1 MICLISFNLS
11 VMLNLSEMSLFRS
24 PDTDVFSFVL
34 SLQSVNH
41 LLSVKLS
48 TDYFGFKWSRSLQKF
63 ILPYLLTFIEICIE
77 LGGILNIWSQ
87 NRDIRINL
95 PNFFLTIQIILLWIL
110 IAIMIIF
117 DRCCKDNSLFLS
129 IMKNTFF
136 EY

>member
-11 VMLNLSEMSLFRS
+11 VMLDLSEMPLFRS
-24 PDTDVFSFVL
+24 PNTDVFSFVL
-34 SLQSVNH
+34 SLQSFNH

-63 ILPYLLTFIEICIE
+63 ILPYFLTFIEICIE

>member
-1 MICLISFNLS
+1 
-11 VMLNLSEMSLFRS
+11 
-24 PDTDVFSFVL
+24 
-34 SLQSVNH
+34 
-41 LLSVKLS
+41 
-48 TDYFGFKWSRSLQKF
+48 
-63 ILPYLLTFIEICIE
+63 
-77 LGGILNIWSQ
+77 LNIWSQ
-87 NRDIRINL
+87 NGDIRINL

>member
-48 TDYFGFKWSRSLQKF
+48 TDYFGFKWSWSLQKF
-63 ILPYLLTFIEICIE
+63 ILPYFLTFIEIGIE

-87 NRDIRINL
+87 NGDIRINL

-117 DRCCKDNSLFLS
+117 DRCCKYNSLFLS